1 MVGDPIGDMLI
12 QIKNAGLAGK
22 KNVDLPTSKT
32 KQAVARILLEEGYLD
47 KVEQIE
53 AKPQSRLHLMIK
65 YQDKVPVITDVK
77 RQSKPGLRIYVKSR
91 EIPVVVG
98 GMGMAIVS
106 TPKGIMTGKKAQ
118 KLKLGGELLCTI
130 W

>member
-1 MVGDPIGDMLI
+1 MVTDPLGDMLI

-22 KNVDLPTSKT
+22 KSVDLPTSKL
-32 KQAVARILLEEGYLD
+32 KQAVAQIMQEEGYLE
-47 KVEQIE
+47 KIE
-53 AKPQSRLHLMIK
+53 KIESEPQSRLHLVLK
-65 YQDKVPVITDVK
+65 YQGKTSVITGVK
-77 RQSKPGLRIYVKSR
+77 RQSKPGLRLYVKSH
-91 EIPVVVG
+91 EIPLVVG

-106 TPKGIMTGKKAQ
+106 TPQGIMTGKKAK